1 MWGGVSWESLNTLKL
16 GTSKTISQIW
26 LPGVIGFR
34 GFPELLKLNRGMRW
48 PEDHILLTHEEED
61 TLAPEEHKWAPG
73 SCSKTPAVVEE
84 HAVAELLV
92 VVAVVVEVAAAA
104 VRAVTSVK

>member
-16 GTSKTISQIW
+16 GTFKTISQIW

-34 GFPELLKLNRGMRW
+34 GFPDLLKLNRGIRW
-48 PEDHILLTHEEED
+48 PEEHIGGTR
-61 TLAPEEHKWAPG
+61 ASG
-73 SCSKTPAVVEE
+73 SCSKTTATVEE
-84 HAVAELLV
+84 HAVAAAAAVVV

-104 VRAVTSVK
+104 AVRAVTSVK

>member
-1 MWGGVSWESLNTLKL
+1 MWGGVSWATLNTLKL
-16 GTSKTISQIW
+16 GTFKTISQIW

-34 GFPELLKLNRGMRW
+34 GFPDLLKLNRGIRW
-48 PEDHILLTHEEED
+48 PEEHIGTR
-61 TLAPEEHKWAPG
+61 ASG
-73 SCSKTPAVVEE
+73 SCSKTTAMVEE
-84 HAVAELLV
+84 HAVAAAVVV